1 MNNSANVGRRR
12 LRDRLRGGG
21 GLMLGLLI
29 GAAAFGASTAGA
41 GGGDLKDPGGQQ
53 RIPPEIG
60 EECAEGCDDEEIS
73 EYVWGEGLS
82 EYILEQVFEAPPPPP
97 DRVAANTP

>member
-1 MNNSANVGRRR
+1 MNDTAISWHRR
-12 LRDRLRGGG
+12 LAERLRGWG
-21 GLMLGLLI
+21 GLTVGLLI

-41 GGGDLKDPGGQQ
+41 GGDLQDPGGQQ

-60 EECAEGCDDEEIS
+60 EECAEGCDQEEKN

-82 EYILEQVFEAPPPPP
+82 EYIIEQVFEAPPPPP
-97 DRVAANTP
+97 GRVAAETP